1 MVKNMEKLLT
11 KIKKDIGAS
20 TDFIYKDI
28 IFYDKTITLIY
39 SELITSTDLINQ
51 FVLRPILK
59 TKMEEKENILI
70 PDIYEKLYSILPD
83 NNMKKD
89 LKYQEMLDM
98 LYNGYCIIVVDD
110 NTIAIEVRE
119 NLSRGVSTPEN
130 EPALQGPKDG
140 FCENVNTNL
149 GLLRK
154 RIKSNDLYIET
165 FDVGSSSKT
174 KVGILYMHSICEKKL
189 IQEVLKKVKNI
200 NLDGII
206 DSGYIKRYLGDKNS
220 FFPTI
225 MSTERCD
232 NAAMALLEGKIVIIV
247 DNSCYALILPTF
259 LVDYFHNPDDYYQKY
274 LNVSFI
280 RIIRVFA
287 FIISIFLPAY
297 YIAVTTINHDAIP
310 INMLINFTTQRLTV
324 PFPAIIEAL
333 LMSIA
338 FEILRESDMRMS
350 TNIGTAVSVLG
361 GLVLGDAAV
370 SAGIVS
376 PIMIIVIAI
385 SAISGLVFTSVELTS
400 AIRWWRYILMLLAA
414 ILGIYGIFLGLL
426 LLIISLAKIN
436 HYGKP
441 YLYPFAPFHKKDLED
456 SIVFMRQKTKKR
468 NKYLTKNII
477 RGKQ

>member
-1 MVKNMEKLLT
+1 MEKLLT
-11 KIKKDIGAS
+11 KIKKDIGLS
-20 TDFIYKDI
+20 TDFIFKEL
-28 IFYDKTITLIY
+28 IFFDKKITLIY
-39 SELITSTDLINQ
+39 SELICSTDLMND
-51 FVLRPILK
+51 FILK
-59 TKMEEKENILI
+59 PIIQIENEQILI
-70 PDIYEKLYSILPD
+70 PDIYEKLYNILPD
-83 NNMKKD
+83 NNVKKIE
-89 LKYQEMLDM
+89 KYQEIIDD
-98 LYNGYCIIVVDD
+98 LYNGYCLIIIDEKAL
-110 NTIAIEVRE
+110 AIEVRE
-119 NLSRGVSTPEN
+119 SLSRGVSEPTN

-149 GLLRK
+149 GILRK
-154 RIKSNDLYIET
+154 RIKSNHLYIET
-165 FDVGSSSKT
+165 QEVGSSSKT
-174 KVGILYMHSICEKKL
+174 KVGIVYMNNICEKKL
-189 IQEVLKKVKNI
+189 VDEVKKKIKNVNI
-200 NLDGII
+200 DGII

-232 NAAMALLEGKIVIIV
+232 NAAMAVLEGKIVILV

-259 LVDYFHNPDDYYQKY
+259 LIDYFHNPDDYYQKY

-280 RIIRVFA
+280 RIIRIFA

-310 INMLINFTTQRLTV
+310 VSMLINFTTQRLTV
-324 PFPAIIEAL
+324 PFPALIEAL

-350 TNIGTAVSVLG
+350 NNVGTAVSVLG

-400 AIRWWRYILMLLAA
+400 AIRWWRYIFMFLGAF
-414 ILGIYGIFLGLL
+414 LGIYGIFLGMLF
-426 LLIISLAKIN
+426 LIISLAKIN

-441 YLYPFAPFHKKDLED
+441 YLYPFAPFYKKDLD
-456 SIVFMRQKTKKR
+456 DAILFIHKKEKRR

>member
-1 MVKNMEKLLT
+1 MVNPMEKILE

-20 TDFIYKDI
+20 TDFIYKEI
-28 IFYDKTITLIY
+28 TFLDKKITLIY
-39 SELITSTDLINQ
+39 SELITSTDLIND
-51 FVLRPILK
+51 FVLRPILRVGN
-59 TKMEEKENILI
+59 EKVLVPN
-70 PDIYEKLYSILPD
+70 IYEKLYTILPD
-83 NNMKKD
+83 NNIKKIK
-89 LKYQEMLDM
+89 KYQEALDD
-98 LYNGYCIIVVDD
+98 LYNGYCIILVDEQ
-110 NTIAIEVRE
+110 ILAIEVRE
-119 NLSRGVSTPEN
+119 SLSRGISEPTS

-140 FCENVNTNL
+140 FCENINTNL

-154 RIKSNDLYIET
+154 RIKSNHLYIET
-165 FDVGSSSKT
+165 MDIGASSKT
-174 KVGILYMHSICEKKL
+174 KVGILYMNTICEKKL
-189 IQEVLKKVKNI
+189 ATEIKKKIKNI
-200 NLDGII
+200 NIDGII

-225 MSTERCD
+225 MSTERTD
-232 NAAMALLEGKIVIIV
+232 NVAMALLEGKVVILV

-259 LVDYFHNPDDYYQKY
+259 LIDYFHNPDDYYQKY

-280 RIIRVFA
+280 RIIRVLA

-310 INMLINFTTQRLTV
+310 VSMLINFTTQRLIV
-324 PFPAIIEAL
+324 PFPALIEAL
-333 LMSIA
+333 LMSVA

-350 TNIGTAVSVLG
+350 NNIGTAVSVLG

-400 AIRWWRYILMLLAA
+400 AIRWWRYILMFLAA
-414 ILGIYGIFLGLL
+414 FLGIYGIFLGMLF
-426 LLIISLAKIN
+426 LIISLAKIN
-436 HYGKP
+436 NYDKP
-441 YLYPFAPFHKKDLED
+441 YLYPFSPFHKKDMED
-456 SIVFMRQKTKKR
+456 AIVFVHQKEKRR